1 MARSSKSAACAGV
14 LGCLAIVAGTMGCA
28 PPDRN
33 APTAF
38 PFRIVVEGDPGRPIA
53 AAKVT
58 LDSKE
63 IASTD
68 DKGFAKL
75 ALRGADGDVVD
86 VDVKCPDAYRSPT
99 KPISIRLAR
108 VSSDKTP
115 EVRVACPPTK
125 RRVVIA
131 VRADRGPNLPVRYLD
146 QVVARTDASG
156 AATFAI
162 EVAAGAQFSVALDT
176 TEPGSERL
184 RPQNPSR
191 PFVAS
196 GEEGLVLMDQRF
208 TLEKKPVVAAKPKA
222 KILCLT
228 CGRGS

>member
-1 MARSSKSAACAGV
+1 MARSSKLAACAGV
-14 LGCLAIVAGTMGCA
+14 LGCLVLGASSTGCA
-28 PPDRN
+28 PPERN
-33 APTAF
+33 AAKPF
-38 PFRIVVEGDPGRPIA
+38 PFQIVVEGDPGRPIA
-53 AAKVT
+53 AAKV
-58 LDSKE
+58 LRDAKE
-63 IASTD
+63 IASTNE
-68 DKGFAKL
+68 KGSAKL
-75 ALRGADGDVVD
+75 ALTGADGDVID

-115 EVRVACPPTK
+115 EVRVACPPTT

-162 EVAAGAQFSVALDT
+162 DVAAGAQFSVALDT
-176 TEPGSERL
+176 TEAGAERL

-191 PFVAS
+191 PFVAN
-196 GEEGLVLMDQRF
+196 GDEGLVLMDQRF
-208 TLEKKPVVAAKPKA
+208 TLEKKPVVAAKPKP